1 MIENELKYVL
11 DPRLYGE
18 VIIGKYP
25 GLRAK
30 SITALTQGYHKN
42 GGRFRQERI
51 GGAAYHSFNYKV
63 DLPTMELEEFE
74 QSINQSSYD
83 TCIKLCKN
91 VLRKLRIST
100 LVDGNTWDLD
110 FFVDASEAK
119 NFVHY
124 QPGNPVPIYFCMAE
138 CEMPSG
144 MLIPMEIPDF
154 ITDHLLFTVPRERS
168 SDYSSKKL
176 SNRTYAN
183 DRMRD
188 ILEGKG

>member
-18 VIIGKYP
+18 IIVGKYP
-25 GLRAK
+25 SLRAK

-74 QSINQSSYD
+74 QSINQSSYEN
-83 TCIKLCKN
+83 CIKLCKN
-91 VLRKLRIST
+91 VLRKLRISMS
-100 LVDGNTWDLD
+100 VEGNTWDLD
-110 FFVDASEAK
+110 FFVDPSGAK
-119 NFVHY
+119 DFVHY
-124 QPGNPVPIYFCMAE
+124 KPGNPVHIYFCMAE

-144 MLIPMEIPDF
+144 VLIPIEVPDF
-154 ITDHLLFTVPRERS
+154 ITDHLLFRVPRERS
-168 SDYSSKKL
+168 SEYSSKKL
-176 SNRTYAN
+176 SNRTYAD

-188 ILEGKG
+188 ILEGRG